1 MDACSCDGTRLA
13 ETFAVLTCAPRDAS
27 QTLLLVVCLLS
38 AFTYASAGLLV
49 QIGSADGSLPVG
61 EFTLAR
67 GLLQTAAAGLLLRGE
82 REYFPR
88 EKQQLW
94 AWLRGTIT
102 AANIMLYF
110 TALTQLPL
118 GDAVVLTSL
127 YPITGPFFSRVFL
140 GERLPVIFPV
150 ALLLALAGATTL
162 TQPTFIF
169 GTTDAA
175 DSITTLGYTCAL
187 SASLTFGL
195 QYPVGR
201 MTRGTPL
208 GNVMFAAG
216 AMTMLAALVLSFALP
231 EWRIVDPLNATVW
244 ACLVGQAVLLVF
256 AQFGFILTTQELPA
270 HVGSVL
276 QITDIFWA
284 YVYQCTVRDEPPTWE
299 QALGAGLIVCAVLV
313 AIYGNWKESGEDSEE
328 PSRPLLSGARRRPD
342 EA

>member
-1 MDACSCDGTRLA
+1 MEGRLTYLPAQGWCRQRPDIAQLRVFCSKLID
-13 ETFAVLTCAPRDAS
+13 E
-27 QTLLLVVCLLS
+27 
-38 AFTYASAGLLV
+38 
-49 QIGSADGSLPVG
+49 
-61 EFTLAR
+61 
-67 GLLQTAAAGLLLRGE
+67 
-82 REYFPR
+82 
-88 EKQQLW
+88 
-94 AWLRGTIT
+94 
-102 AANIMLYF
+102 
-110 TALTQLPL
+110 LPL

-140 GERLPVIFPV
+140 GERLPLIFPV

-169 GTTDAA
+169 GTTDDA

-244 ACLVGQAVLLVF
+244 ACLVGQAILLVF
-256 AQFGFILTTQELPA
+256 ANKQDLPNA
-270 HVGSVL
+270 MNAAE
-276 QITDIFWA
+276 ITDK
-284 YVYQCTVRDEPPTWE
+284 
-299 QALGAGLIVCAVLV
+299 LGLHSLRQRNWYIQSTCATTGDGLYEGLD
-313 AIYGNWKESGEDSEE
+313 W
-328 PSRPLLSGARRRPD
+328 LSTSLKGKK
-342 EA
+342 

>member
-1 MDACSCDGTRLA
+1 MDGCSCDGDLATDLA
-13 ETFAVLTCAPRDAS
+13 EALAALTCAPRDAS
-27 QTLLLVVCLLS
+27 QNLLLLVCLLS

-49 QIGSADGSLPVG
+49 QIGSANGSLPVG

-67 GLLQTAAAGLLLRGE
+67 GILQTAAALLLLRGG
-82 REYFPR
+82 EYFPR
-88 EKQQLW
+88 EWWQWW

-102 AANIMLYF
+102 ALNIMLYF

-127 YPITGPFFSRVFL
+127 YPITGPFFSYVFL

-150 ALLLALAGATTL
+150 ALILALVGAATL

-169 GTTDAA
+169 VSA
-175 DSITTLGYTCAL
+175 DDDNTTTLGYTCAL
-187 SASLTFGL
+187 CASVTFGL

-208 GNVMFAAG
+208 GSVMLAAG
-216 AMTMLAALVLSFALP
+216 VMTMLASLVLSFLLP
-231 EWRIVDPLNATVW
+231 LWHIVDPLNAIVW
-244 ACLVGQAVLLVF
+244 SCLVGQALLLVV

-284 YVYQCTVRDEPPTWE
+284 YLYQCTVRDEPPTWA
-299 QALGAGLIVCAVLV
+299 QVLGTGLIVCAVLV
-313 AIYGNWKESGEDSEE
+313 AIYGNWRESGEPDDA
-328 PSRPLLSGARRRPD
+328 PSRPLLSGVRRP

>member
-1 MDACSCDGTRLA
+1 
-13 ETFAVLTCAPRDAS
+13 
-27 QTLLLVVCLLS
+27 
-38 AFTYASAGLLV
+38 
-49 QIGSADGSLPVG
+49 
-61 EFTLAR
+61 
-67 GLLQTAAAGLLLRGE
+67 
-82 REYFPR
+82 
-88 EKQQLW
+88 
-94 AWLRGTIT
+94 
-102 AANIMLYF
+102 MLYF
-110 TALTQLPL
+110 SALTQLPL

-162 TQPTFIF
+162 TQPTFLF
-169 GTTDAA
+169 GTTDDA

-216 AMTMLAALVLSFALP
+216 FMTMLAALVLSFALP

-328 PSRPLLSGARRRPD
+328 PSRPLLSGARRRPG